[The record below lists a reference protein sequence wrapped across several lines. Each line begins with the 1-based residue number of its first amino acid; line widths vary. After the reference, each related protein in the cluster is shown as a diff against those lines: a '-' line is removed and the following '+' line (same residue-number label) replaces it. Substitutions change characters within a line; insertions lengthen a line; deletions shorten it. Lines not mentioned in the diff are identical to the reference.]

1 VTSRCPTWT
10 RVKWFDNLTTLSKRW
25 PDNIAIK
32 VFPQSQEE
40 LRRSLTPARRHQWKV
55 HHKST
60 RKIKCNTTEI
70 ATVRYRSRRYNAR
83 CLIPA
88 LYLVRKEVLV
98 EHWAVTPHNL
108 ERTMESV
115 LDTEWFL
122 HPEFA
127 YPSGR
132 LAACSRRALLSHHR

>member
-1 VTSRCPTWT
+1 MEFESVQRELVS
-10 RVKWFDNLTTLSKRW
+10 F
-25 PDNIAIK
+25 
-32 VFPQSQEE
+32 QSYM
-40 LRRSLTPARRHQWKV
+40 LLP
-55 HHKST
+55 
-60 RKIKCNTTEI
+60 TEI

-83 CLIPA
+83 RLIPA

-98 EHWAVTPHNL
+98 EHWAVTPHHL
-108 ERTMESV
+108 GRTMESV

-132 LAACSRRALLSHHR
+132 LAAC